1 MKMQSYLGRARALG
15 STKNGVHHW
24 WHQRLTAIALVP
36 LALWFVFSVI
46 GIGSEA
52 SYSDYKAW
60 ISDHSNMVLLCLM
73 IFTMFYHATLG
84 LQVVIEDYVSN
95 EAKKVFLLVFVKL
108 IAALMGFACITA
120 VLRVA
125 FGG

>member
-1 MKMQSYLGRARALG
+1 MKMQSYLGQARNTG
-15 STKNGVHHW
+15 STNNGVHHW

-46 GIGSEA
+46 GMAGA
-52 SYSDYKAW
+52 DYATYQAW
-60 ISDHSNMVLLCLM
+60 VGDHVNMVFLCLF
-73 IFTMFYHATLG
+73 IVTMFYHAVLG
-84 LQVVIEDYVSN
+84 LQVVIEDYVSC

-108 IAALMGFACITA
+108 IASLMGFACLTA